1 MITPH
6 PTLSNRPVDEPDALK
21 FSSAS
26 ARVVNSRRALAECL
40 EIAGGSEPLKCDLLM
55 IHASVGHNF
64 SELAAE
70 AELLVPGA
78 RVVGASCCG
87 VIGREGV
94 SETMRDIAVM
104 AVTGKQLTAAHVDGI
119 YGYNSRDKAREL
131 ALLLKQGLPKVNMV
145 YFMASGIDIAN
156 DECIAAIEEVLGPEV
171 TIFGATSADNM
182 SGQTSYQIF
191 GGDVFE
197 HSAWMVG
204 FADPTLE
211 VITAA
216 SHGFVAVGEP
226 LVVTKADGHRIFE
239 LNGKPAWEEYTSH
252 LGLDPGSQCRH
263 TIPVGALA
271 EELDSERA
279 AEYGNPHIL
288 RVVTS
293 REEDGTM
300 HYATTVGEGTR
311 LWLTVRDEPR
321 IFEDLDRMTSRIV
334 ALAGDRT
341 PVAVFHAD
349 CLARGRHLFNRILK
363 EELVSRM
370 QAPFMDAG
378 QAPPWIGIYGF
389 GEFARLGGR
398 NEFHN
403 YTTAIYAVYRN
414 NTRCLPK
421 P

>member
-1 MITPH
+1 MDVSPFCENSDKH
-6 PTLSNRPVDEPDALK
+6 PDMLN

-26 ARVVNSRRALAECL
+26 ARVVNSRRAIAECL
-40 EIAGGSEPLKCDLLM
+40 EIAGGSHSFKCDLLM
-55 IHASVGHNF
+55 IHASVGHHF
-64 SELAAE
+64 SDLAAE
-70 AELLVPGA
+70 AKLLAPEA
-78 RVVGASCCG
+78 WVVGASCCG
-87 VIGREGV
+87 VIGREGA
-94 SETMRDIAVM
+94 SETMRDIAIM
-104 AVTGKQLTAAHVDGI
+104 AVSGKELSAAHVNGI
-119 YGYNSRDKAREL
+119 FGHNSRGKAREL
-131 ALLLKQGLPKVNMV
+131 ALRLKQNLPAVNVV
-145 YFMASGIDIAN
+145 YFMAPGIDIAN

-191 GGDVFE
+191 NGEVYE
-197 HSAWMVG
+197 HSAWLVG
-204 FADPTLE
+204 FADPDLE

-226 LVVTKADGHRIFE
+226 LVVTKADGHRIIE
-239 LNGKPAWEEYTSH
+239 LNGKPAWQEYTRH
-252 LGLDPGSQCRH
+252 LGFEPASSCRH

-271 EELDSERA
+271 EELAAARA
-279 AEYGNPHIL
+279 TEYGNPHIL

-300 HYATTVGEGTR
+300 HYATTVREGTR
-311 LWLTVRDEPR
+311 LWLTVRDESR

-334 ALAGDRT
+334 ALAGGRA

-370 QAPFMDAG
+370 QAPFRNADLT
-378 QAPPWIGIYGF
+378 PPWIGIYGF
-389 GEFARLGGR
+389 GEFARLGGK
-398 NEFHN
+398 NEYHN
-403 YTTAIYAVYRN
+403 YTTAICALYQ
-414 NTRCLPK
+414 NTRCDLPN

>member
-1 MITPH
+1 M
-6 PTLSNRPVDEPDALK
+6 LN

-26 ARVVNSRRALAECL
+26 ARVVNSRRAIAECL
-40 EIAGGSEPLKCDLLM
+40 EIAGGSQPFKCDLLM

-64 SELAAE
+64 AELAAE
-70 AELLVPGA
+70 AGLLAPGA
-78 RVVGASCCG
+78 WVVGASCCG
-87 VIGREGV
+87 IIGREGV

-104 AVTGKQLTAAHVDGI
+104 AVTGKELAAAHVDGI
-119 YGYNSRDKAREL
+119 FGHNSRDKAREL
-131 ALLLKQGLPKVNMV
+131 ALRLKQDLPGVNMV

-156 DECIAAIEEVLGPEV
+156 DECIAALEEILGPEV

-182 SGQTSYQIF
+182 SGLTSYQIF
-191 GGDVFE
+191 GGEVYE
-197 HSAWMVG
+197 HSAWIVG
-204 FADPTLE
+204 FADPDLE

-226 LVVTKADGHRIFE
+226 LVVTRAEGHRIIE

-252 LGLDPGSQCRH
+252 LGLDPASECRH

-271 EELDSERA
+271 EELDAESA

-300 HYATTVGEGTR
+300 RYATTVREGTR

-321 IFEDLDRMTSRIV
+321 IFEDLDRMTSLIV
-334 ALAGDRT
+334 ALAGDRK

-370 QAPFMDAG
+370 QAPFMAAD
-378 QAPPWIGIYGF
+378 QTPPWIGIYGF
-389 GEFARLGGR
+389 GEFARLGGK
-398 NEFHN
+398 NEYHN

-414 NTRCLPK
+414 SQPSLSNP
-421 P
+421 